1 MSFIKE
7 KNMSE
12 VWVVQTNEN
21 RHEVL
26 AIFDNKDAAYKCANY
41 YDGWIQRV
49 FPVNIS
55 SEFIEPEE

>member
-7 KNMSE
+7 MYMSE

-26 AIFDNKDAAYKCANY
+26 DIFDNKDAAYKCADY
-41 YDGWIQRV
+41 YGGWIGRV
-49 FPVNIS
+49 FPMNIS
-55 SEFIEPEE
+55 TAFIEPEE